1 MSYGAIVKVGRLAE
15 TRCGL
20 ITAEW
25 LNEAGLSASQKTAL
39 VKSGYLERVTRG
51 VYKVAG
57 APSTRFTEILAL
69 WMRLGDNDYTSDPP
83 VLVAAGATAAYLHD
97 IGDMWPDPYDFI
109 TSRPLRTREPGVVLR
124 HETVDPRDVE
134 VVEGIPCLSP
144 VATLVDLIKDHGD
157 LSLVGDA
164 VVDARTRNY
173 LNAHTEP
180 DFVRR
185 LGPLAAEND
194 LPEGEGE
201 KLLELITQYHQGVA

>member
-1 MSYGAIVKVGRLAE
+1 MSYGTIVKVGRLAE
-15 TRCGL
+15 RRRGL
-20 ITAEW
+20 ITVEW
-25 LNEAGLSASQKTAL
+25 LNEAGFSASQKTAL
-39 VKSGYLERVTRG
+39 VESGYLEPVTPG
-51 VYKVAG
+51 VYKVVG

-69 WMRLGDNDYTSDPP
+69 WMRLGDNDYQSIPP

-109 TSRPLRTREPGVVLR
+109 TSRPLSTREPGVVLR
-124 HETVDPRDVE
+124 HETVEPCDVE

-144 VATLVDLIKDHGD
+144 VATLIDLIKDHGD

-185 LGPLAAEND
+185 LGPLAAENG
-194 LPEGEGE
+194 LPEGDGE
-201 KLLELITQYHQGVA
+201 KLLDLITQYH